1 MRSLGSSSIGS
12 GAYSGSSPF
21 FRYTQRV
28 NLGALCSVTY
38 QEMEVG
44 PADPAF
50 VRVEQSVSRSLS
62 GHTVVEAL
70 LSGVL
75 VQFRCDQVEIEV
87 VANHALHEELV
98 EVTGPLV
105 FG

>member
-1 MRSLGSSSIGS
+1 MGSA
-12 GAYSGSSPF
+12 AYSGSSPF
-21 FRYTQRV
+21 LRYTQRV
-28 NLGALCSVTY
+28 NLGAWCSVTY
-38 QEMEVG
+38 QEVEVG
-44 PADPAF
+44 PTDPTF

-75 VQFRCDQVEIEV
+75 VQFCRDQVEIEV